1 MRAPIFVYIIEEVA
15 HAHAQTHL
23 EWFSSTT
30 VLGVVLRLLSK
41 IYWLRI
47 SLSTFVTDIGMNN
60 EFTKYLKESS
70 VLGFDEH
77 YSLRH
82 FLEWSNL

>member
-1 MRAPIFVYIIEEVA
+1 MHMHRR
-15 HAHAQTHL
+15 HL

-30 VLGVVLRLLSK
+30 VLGVVLRLLSE

-60 EFTKYLKESS
+60 EFTKYLKESCR
-70 VLGFDEH
+70 LGCEEH